1 MSDLK
6 RNLHR
11 DGLGRGDRLIIILAS
26 GEGSPL
32 TVSEIR
38 EIAVAN
44 GIPGARTWNISDS
57 LTSLGGKAIR
67 IPSRGWELTDSG
79 KAAAAKL
86 VGSPIPPAASPLR
99 NILGRLTNPDVKA
112 FVQEGIGCIESQ
124 HFRAAVVLTW
134 VGALAVLYDHVVAQH
149 LAAFNTEA
157 ARRDAKWK
165 DAKSAD
171 DLGRMKEYDFLQV
184 LEAISVVG
192 KNVKVE
198 LETCLKLRNGCGHP
212 NSLRIAENRVAAHV
226 ETLVLN
232 VFSVFV

>member
-6 RNLHR
+6 RHLHSE
-11 DGLGRGDRLIIILAS
+11 GLGRGDRLLIILAS

-44 GIPGARTWNISDS
+44 GIPGARTWNISDTLS
-57 LTSLGGKAIR
+57 GLSGKVIR
-67 IPSRGWELTDSG
+67 INRGWELTDAG
-79 KAAAAKL
+79 KVTAAKL
-86 VGSPIPPAASPLR
+86 TGSPAPPAASPLR
-99 NILGRLTNPDVKA
+99 AILTQLTNPNVRA
-112 FVQEGIGCIESQ
+112 FVQEGIGCVESR

-134 VGALAVLYDHVVAQH
+134 VGALAVLYDHVVATH

-157 ARRDAKWK
+157 KRRDAKWR
-165 DAKSAD
+165 DAKTPD
-171 DLGRMKEYDFLQV
+171 DLGRMKEHEFLQV
-184 LEAISVVG
+184 LEALSVIG

-198 LETCLKLRNGCGHP
+198 LEACLKLRNACGHP
-212 NSLRIAENRVAAHV
+212 NSLKIAENRVAAHV

-232 VFSVFV
+232 VLSVFV